1 MRFLFQ
7 KQRRGNV
14 PRFWDGKFV
23 RGMQRQQLR
32 YLRLLARSGR
42 NMTVPTRTG
51 IANLPLHSG
60 KAPPWLF
67 QRMVKLAREITLA
80 IVADFGPEEM
90 LRRLSHPYWFQSL
103 GCILGFDWH
112 SSGVTTTLCGALKE
126 ALRGIERD
134 IGLYI
139 AGGKGKTSRQTPNE
153 IERWGDR
160 LSLDPQPLVYAS
172 RMSAKVGSAA
182 VQDGYQLYHHMFFFT
197 GNGHWSVVQQG
208 MNEVNRYA
216 RRYHWLG
223 EAVNSFV
230 NEPHSAVLSQARAQ
244 ALNLVASESD
254 PARTT
259 ITGIATEE
267 KPEKTLAELKNL
279 KTLSLPARHQ
289 LLFNDLHPDSLSRIL
304 LSTYERQPE
313 DFERLL
319 GLSGVG
325 AKTLRA
331 LSLISELV
339 YGVAPSYR
347 DPARYTFAHGGKD
360 GIPYPVDR
368 KTYDRSIEL
377 FARAIQKAKLG
388 LDEKNEV
395 LRRLNHIS

>member
-1 MRFLFQ
+1 
-7 KQRRGNV
+7 
-14 PRFWDGKFV
+14 
-23 RGMQRQQLR
+23 
-32 YLRLLARSGR
+32 
-42 NMTVPTRTG
+42 MTVPTRTG
-51 IANLPLHSG
+51 IAHLPLHYG

-67 QRMVKLAREITLA
+67 QRMIKLAREITLA
-80 IVADFGPEEM
+80 IVTDFGPEEM
-90 LRRLSHPYWFQSL
+90 LHRLSHPYWFQSL
-103 GCILGFDWH
+103 GCVLGFDWH

-126 ALRGIERD
+126 AVKGMERD
-134 IGLYI
+134 IGLYV

-160 LSLDPQPLVYAS
+160 LSLDPVPLVYAS
-172 RMSAKVGSAA
+172 RMSAKVDSAA
-182 VQDGYQLYHHMFFFT
+182 VQDGYQLYHHAFFFT
-197 GNGHWSVVQQG
+197 GNGHWAVVQQG
-208 MNEVNRYA
+208 MNEANRYA

-223 EAVNSFV
+223 EAVESFV
-230 NEPHSAVLSQARAQ
+230 NEPHSAVLSEARSQ

-254 PARTT
+254 PARNT

-267 KPEKTLAELKNL
+267 KPEKTLAELKKL

-289 LLFNDLHPDSLSRIL
+289 LLVNDLHPDSLSRIL

-339 YGVAPSYR
+339 QGVAPSYR

-368 KTYDRSIEL
+368 KTYDQSIEL
-377 FARAIQKAKLG
+377 LSEAIKKARLG
-388 LDEKNEV
+388 LSEKNEA
-395 LRRLNHIS
+395 LRRLNHVSLKD